1 MKLDRGIHVSLISAS
16 MVDRFCA
23 REYHRTDTPDAGPAA
38 WNFIASTEGGAVEH
52 LRTKYLLCWVS
63 VISSIEGDNITC
75 FLECSEEYT

>member
-1 MKLDRGIHVSLISAS
+1 MYPLFLLLWWTGFVLGST
-16 MVDRFCA
+16 
-23 REYHRTDTPDAGPAA
+23 YHRTDTPDAGPAA

-63 VISSIEGDNITC
+63 VISSIEEDNITC